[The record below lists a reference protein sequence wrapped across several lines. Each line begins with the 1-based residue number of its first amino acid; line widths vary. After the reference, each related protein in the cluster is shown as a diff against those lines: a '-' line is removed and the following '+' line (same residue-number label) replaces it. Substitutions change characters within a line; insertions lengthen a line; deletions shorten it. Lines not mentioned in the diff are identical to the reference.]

1 MTRSRR
7 KKGLYEVI
15 GKSSFKPSYNKTLE
29 QLCPKESGKESAAE
43 GPTAQVPQIVPGW
56 PKRPRI
62 VQFNA
67 GRIEISIPYQLG
79 IAVLLGVVLLVLVVF
94 RLGQNLSVQKPADS
108 AAEVPKGVQEV
119 TERPT
124 AGTSQRPDAVR
135 KVPLNA
141 KKVEPAKPT
150 LKGNNRIVITQYQ
163 TRRELSPVQRHFAA
177 NGIETE
183 IERRGGGFFLV
194 TKETYDNPE
203 RAGTSGSIAKKKIIE
218 VGAKY
223 KAPKGYESF
232 APNLFR
238 DAYGEKIR

>member
-1 MTRSRR
+1 MARNRR

-15 GKSSFKPSYNKTLE
+15 GKGRSKPNYNKTLE
-29 QLCPKESGKESAAE
+29 QLCPKEPGKESAAKE
-43 GPTAQVPQIVPGW
+43 PTAQASQIVPGW
-56 PKRPRI
+56 PKKPRI

-67 GRIEISIPYQLG
+67 GRIEISMPYQLA

-94 RLGQNLSVQKPADS
+94 RLGQNISVQRPADS
-108 AAEVPKGVQEV
+108 AAEVPKGVRKV
-119 TERPT
+119 TEQPT
-124 AGTSQRPDAVR
+124 AGTTQMPDAVR

-141 KKVEPAKPT
+141 KKAGQAKPT
-150 LKGNNRIVITQYQ
+150 SKGNNRIVITQYQ
-163 TRRELSPVQRHFAA
+163 TRRELAPVQRHFAA
-177 NGIETE
+177 NGIETD
-183 IERRGGGFFLV
+183 IEKRSGGFFLV

-232 APNLFR
+232 APNLFS

>member
-1 MTRSRR
+1 MARNRR

-15 GKSSFKPSYNKTLE
+15 GKGSFKPSYNKTLE
-29 QLCPKESGKESAAE
+29 QLCPKEPDKESAAE
-43 GPTAQVPQIVPGW
+43 EPTAQAPQMVPGW

-108 AAEVPKGVQEV
+108 AAEVPKGVQKV

-124 AGTSQRPDAVR
+124 AGTTQMPDAVR

-141 KKVEPAKPT
+141 KKAEPAK
-150 LKGNNRIVITQYQ
+150 LISKGNNRIVITQHQ
-163 TRRELSPVQRHFAA
+163 TRRELAPVQ
-177 NGIETE
+177 
-183 IERRGGGFFLV
+183 
-194 TKETYDNPE
+194 
-203 RAGTSGSIAKKKIIE
+203 
-218 VGAKY
+218 
-223 KAPKGYESF
+223 
-232 APNLFR
+232 
-238 DAYGEKIR
+238 